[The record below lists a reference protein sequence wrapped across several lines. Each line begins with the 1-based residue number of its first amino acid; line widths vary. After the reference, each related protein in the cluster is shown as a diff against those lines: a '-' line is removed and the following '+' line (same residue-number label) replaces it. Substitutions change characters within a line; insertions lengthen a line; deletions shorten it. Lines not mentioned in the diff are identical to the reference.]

1 MCSTIHVSS
10 FTLFMLEI
18 IAIIILISSILGIGI
33 IIYRKIPTIKELSE
47 ESKNEIENS
56 FLLKLEKTIKSFLF
70 ENYLQKILS
79 KIRVLSLRVDNKTS
93 NWLQRLRKRSQK
105 KEDKK

>member
-1 MCSTIHVSS
+1 
-10 FTLFMLEI
+10 MLEI